1 MFLTMLTAVR
11 HYILLQTH
19 VLHFIS
25 LYLNILV
32 TASPQG
38 SKLTATSTLQNR
50 PQETAHRV

>member
-25 LYLNILV
+25 LYLNNLV
-32 TASPQG
+32 TTSPQG
-38 SKLTATSTLQNR
+38 SQLIATFYVTEST
-50 PQETAHRV
+50 